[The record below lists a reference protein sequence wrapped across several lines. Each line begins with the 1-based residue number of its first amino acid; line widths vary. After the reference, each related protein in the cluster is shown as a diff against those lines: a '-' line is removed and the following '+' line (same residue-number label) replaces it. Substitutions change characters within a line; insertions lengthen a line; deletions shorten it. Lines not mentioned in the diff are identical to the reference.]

1 MLEILLP
8 KIFVKKF
15 LAQEN
20 TYAIMTSY
28 GYIVCVCVM
37 EWGFSLE
44 WSICVYSFLR
54 WLSGQGGL
62 PV

>member
-1 MLEILLP
+1 MILP

-28 GYIVCVCVM
+28 GYIIRVCVCVT
-37 EWGFSLE
+37 ETGFSLE
-44 WSICVYSFLR
+44 
-54 WLSGQGGL
+54 
-62 PV
+62 